1 VPLTV
6 RVAYGAS
13 QKTTTLHRGEFSI
26 LCGRNPA
33 AYEAAGLSYDT
44 KFDLRQAVDLPF
56 TTEWT
61 AVSHVHGMSIY
72 NRPS

>member
-1 VPLTV
+1 MPLTV

-44 KFDLRQAVDLPF
+44 KFDLPF